1 MEEQIIRVSCVGDS
15 ITVGQ
20 GIEDLEDIYP
30 VQLNCLLGSKYTV
43 NPYFGKSGA
52 AVWHLNPLPYTTTGH
67 FIEAKNWT
75 ADVLVVCLGS
85 NDSVNQINDRFKEE
99 FIEDY
104 ITLLTELK
112 KNSPKAKTFICKIS
126 PIFGSDNAIFAE
138 AVPEINKLI
147 TDVAN
152 RFGASVIDLNTP
164 FDSREDLFF
173 SDGLHPNE
181 AGAGVIAEAVFNA
194 IKQELK

>member
-1 MEEQIIRVSCVGDS
+1 MEEEIIRVSCVGDS

-20 GIEDLEDIYP
+20 GIEDMDDIYP
-30 VQLNCLLGSKYTV
+30 VQLNRLLRSKYTV
-43 NPYFGKSGA
+43 NPYLSKSGA
-52 AVWHLNPLPYTTTGH
+52 AVWHHSPLPYTTTTQ
-67 FIEAKNWT
+67 FLKAKNWT

-85 NDSVNQINDRFKEE
+85 NDSVNQINGSFKEE

-112 KNSPKAKTFICKIS
+112 KNSPNAMTFICKIP

-152 RFGASVIDLNTP
+152 RFGASVVDLNTP
-164 FDSREDLFF
+164 FVSREDLFF

-181 AGAGVIAEAVFNA
+181 AGAGQIAEIVYNA
-194 IKQELK
+194 IK